1 MDVEAFDRQP
11 EPWANE
17 PDDTRND
24 NSGTRLSRSK
34 SSAGGYGER
43 NGNAV
48 DYDQAVAD
56 YEDMRRELTRQS
68 TRPTTMGRPES
79 GSDVE
84 KSAEERFDL
93 TDFLSGIDRRLGEQG
108 FQPKHLGLVVRNLTV
123 KVLLSLFMSTFL
135 LSNKDLYYRDLVLM
149 QNGSLLWRL

>member
-17 PDDTRND
+17 RDDTQEDD
-24 NSGTRLSRSK
+24 NNIGTPISRTK
-34 SSAGGYGER
+34 SSVGGYGER
-43 NGNAV
+43 DGNAV

-56 YEDMRRELTRQS
+56 YEDMRRQLTKQS
-68 TRPTTMGRPES
+68 TRPTTIGRPES

-84 KSAEERFDL
+84 KVAEERFDL

-123 KVLLSLFMSTFL
+123 KACAFYLPSPTHTSLTFL
-135 LSNKDLYYRDLVLM
+135 ILYYI
-149 QNGSLLWRL
+149 GSWC

>member
-17 PDDTRND
+17 RDDTQED
-24 NSGTRLSRSK
+24 DTLGTPITRTRS
-34 SSAGGYGER
+34 SVGGYGER
-43 NGNAV
+43 DGNAV

-56 YEDMRRELTRQS
+56 YEDMRRQLTKQS
-68 TRPTTMGRPES
+68 TRPTTISKPES

-84 KSAEERFDL
+84 KVAEERFDL

-123 KVLLSLFMSTFL
+123 KVCSTTIFFISLAHISLTFIL
-135 LSNKDLYYRDLVLM
+135 
-149 QNGSLLWRL
+149 

>member
-17 PDDTRND
+17 DTQDDNLGKRI
-24 NSGTRLSRSK
+24 SRSK

-43 NGNAV
+43 DGNAV

-68 TRPTTMGRPES
+68 TKPTTITRPES

-84 KSAEERFDL
+84 KTAEERFDL
-93 TDFLSGIDRRLGEQG
+93 TDFLSGIDRRLGEEG

-123 KVLLSLFMSTFL
+123 KVLLT
-135 LSNKDLYYRDLVLM
+135 
-149 QNGSLLWRL
+149 